1 MFIIIIFLKLI
12 TTFMKTSVKRV
23 HLTFKKSPSFGLLL
37 KVYSIVRTRLNPCSY
52 WLKS

>member
-1 MFIIIIFLKLI
+1 MFIIYYNNIFKI
-12 TTFMKTSVKRV
+12 NYNFYENKY
-23 HLTFKKSPSFGLLL
+23 KKSPSFGLLL